1 MKSSRTKKNLYIISV
16 GGSLIVPD
24 NININFLKRFR
35 DIILKQVG
43 KGKKFIIIV
52 GGGKTA
58 REYQK
63 ALNSLNEPSDY
74 DLDDI
79 GIKATIINARLILSI
94 FKKYAYYRIID
105 NPKNKIYF
113 KNKIL
118 VAAGWK
124 PGFSTD
130 YVAVLLA
137 KTYNVNKIINLTN
150 VDFVYDKNPKEYK
163 NAKRFRL
170 LSWDKYLSF
179 IKNLWS
185 PGLSTP
191 FDPMASKLAQK
202 FNFVVYIM
210 NGSNSKNLENF
221 FDGKKFKGTIINK

>member
-1 MKSSRTKKNLYIISV
+1 MKPGRMRKNLYIISV

-24 NININFLKRFR
+24 NINTTFLKKFR
-35 DIILKQVG
+35 DIILKQVR

-58 REYQK
+58 RKYQQ
-63 ALNSLNEPSDY
+63 ALNSLIGPSDY

-94 FKKYAYYRIID
+94 FRKYAYYKIIN
-105 NPKNKIYF
+105 NPKKKIHF

-118 VAAGWK
+118 IAAGWK

-130 YVAVLLA
+130 YDAVLLA
-137 KTYNVNKIINLTN
+137 RTYNVNKIVNLTN

-163 NAKRFRL
+163 NAKHFGL
-170 LSWDKYLSF
+170 LSWDEYLSF

-191 FDPMASKLAQK
+191 FDPVASKLAQK
-202 FNFVVYIM
+202 LNFVVYIM
-210 NGSNSKNLENF
+210 NGLNSKNLERF